1 MLKYLTNNASD
12 GHWFL
17 VMFMGWFLLSVY
29 ALHPLK
35 LLILIMF
42 SALDFISF
50 SFCWWVRVSS
60 TTNQLYPQNILLIF
74 TLFRFLSVVY
84 IKCEVWVF
92 LFLFQRMRKCDCTLQ
107 HWLHVVVR
115 RILLKVY
122 GLWVYK
128 VIFFYLFIMFLKIC
142 FLIEDIRNIL
152 ESWSWSFHVLVLC
165 IFNYSREGIPNLL
178 LGRS

>member
-92 LFLFQRMRKCDCTLQ
+92 LFLFQRMRKMRLYSAALASRGGQKNFAKSLWTVGLQ
-107 HWLHVVVR
+107 S
-115 RILLKVY
+115 
-122 GLWVYK
+122 
-128 VIFFYLFIMFLKIC
+128 
-142 FLIEDIRNIL
+142 D
-152 ESWSWSFHVLVLC
+152 
-165 IFNYSREGIPNLL
+165 LL
-178 LGRS
+178 LSFYNVLEDLFFNRRY